1 MILIFRWLATIML
14 AVVIGEFVSK
24 IKLPSILGW
33 LIAGMVLGPYAGNLL
48 PQTLIDME
56 WYGILIHY
64 LCCWIYDCNR
74 AGLEQN
80 KEIWKSPYD
89 YYIILILGN
98 FIVVSIAFVIIF
110 ALMDIPI
117 YLAFIFGGIALATA
131 PAPALC
137 GDSKKGDPKY
147 FFALMKTLP
156 SSNENSP
163 SLP

>member
-14 AVVIGEFVSK
+14 AVVIGKFVSK

-64 LCCWIYDCNR
+64 LCCWIDDCNR

-98 FIVVSIAFVIIF
+98 FYSGIYCICNYFCS
-110 ALMDIPI
+110 DGYSHIPCI
-117 YLAFIFGGIALATA
+117 HFWRNRFSN
-131 PAPALC
+131 C
-137 GDSKKGDPKY
+137 SSSS
-147 FFALMKTLP
+147 TLR
-156 SSNENSP
+156 
-163 SLP
+163 